1 MNRLSATALLIGL
14 GAVGCSTTWRDL
26 TVDNQLRTLG
36 TEQALKVMSQQLAD
50 RPNDMVLRARYLQAL
65 SEYTSQRLAQAQVA
79 YDAGDSN
86 RARQLLEQLLQVV
99 PDNDDALSLLR
110 WLDTQDE
117 ATAKLHQAE
126 GLAIQ
131 QPRQAVRLLDQV
143 LLVQPDNRRA
153 EQLRHALA
161 MDDQDDLTPQLSAK
175 MDEKISVQFQGQ
187 PLMSVFD
194 LVSRITGLNFA
205 FDSEVEP
212 SKPVTVYA
220 NNVPVR
226 QVLDMVLR
234 SSQLEGQ
241 PMSGSSMMIYPAR
254 PDKTAEYRT
263 LEMRTIY
270 LNYASA
276 PQVMGMLKQMVKSQD
291 IFVDERTNAVII
303 RDRRQAIEA
312 TERLIAA
319 IDVPQAE
326 VMLDVQVLEVSGSD
340 LMNLGLSYPGVI
352 SASPFSEYEPGRP
365 AGSLTLAELHRI
377 NSGNVL
383 VNLGNPTLRLNM
395 LQTAGKVRALAN
407 PRIRVRNRDE
417 ASVHIGDRVPVVTTT
432 LSESFSTESVT
443 YEDVGLSL
451 TVEPTIGNDDEVQV
465 KLSLEA
471 SNIAETIETPTGLMA
486 YRLTTR
492 KAETYMSVTNNQTQA
507 LGGLLQ
513 HNGSS
518 TTSGLPGLSRVPLL
532 GRLFGNINNDKRE
545 TELIL
550 LITPHIVR
558 RPPKLPAHFARFAS
572 GTEKDVMA
580 GRSPDAELPADAVIG
595 ELSVGPPPPLL
606 KPSPSQTS
614 PIEDGPG
621 SESVPLPRQDT
632 PPETPPNP
640 PGPTTDEPPE

>member
-1 MNRLSATALLIGL
+1 MNRLCAAAWLIGL
-14 GAVGCSTTWRDL
+14 GAVGCSTTWRDV

-50 RPNDMVLRARYLQAL
+50 HPNDMVLRARYLQAL
-65 SEYTSQRLAQAQVA
+65 SEHTSQRLAQARVA
-79 YDAGDSN
+79 YDAGDSG

-99 PDNDDALSLLR
+99 PNNDDALSMLR
-110 WLDTQDE
+110 WLDRQDE
-117 ATAKLHQAE
+117 ATAKLQQAE
-126 GLAIQ
+126 QLAIQ
-131 QPRQAVRLLDQV
+131 QPQQAVRLLDQV

-153 EQLRHALA
+153 EQLRHALSV
-161 MDDQDDLTPQLSAK
+161 DDQDDMTPQLSAK
-175 MDEKISVQFQGQ
+175 MDEKISVQFQAQ
-187 PLMSVFD
+187 PVISVFD

-205 FDSEVEP
+205 FDSEVEA
-212 SKPVTVYA
+212 SKPVTIYA

-234 SSQLEGQ
+234 STQLEGQ

-254 PDKTAEYRT
+254 PDKNAEYRT

-276 PQVMGMLKQMVKSQD
+276 PQVMGMLKQMIKSQD

-340 LMNLGLSYPGVI
+340 LMNLGLGYPSSI
-352 SASPFSEYEPGRP
+352 SATPFSETDPDRP
-365 AGSLTLAELHRI
+365 AGSLTLDELHRI

-383 VNLGNPTLRLNM
+383 VNLGSPTLRLNM

-407 PRIRVRNRDE
+407 PKIRVRNRDK
-417 ASVHIGDRVPVVTTT
+417 ARVHIGDRVPVITNT
-432 LSESFSTESVT
+432 LSENFTTESVT
-443 YEDVGLSL
+443 YQDVGLSL
-451 TVEPTIGNDDEVQV
+451 TVEPTIGTDEEVQV
-465 KLSLEA
+465 KLSLEV
-471 SNIAETIETPTGLMA
+471 SNIAETITTPLGLTT

-492 KAETYMSVTNNQTQA
+492 EAETFMSVTNNQTQA

-513 HNGSS
+513 HSGFS
-518 TTSGLPGLSRVPLL
+518 TTSGLPGLSRIPLL
-532 GRLFGNINNDKRE
+532 GRLFGSISNDKRE
-545 TELIL
+545 TELVL

-572 GTEKDVMA
+572 GTEKDIAA
-580 GRSPDAELPADAVIG
+580 GRSPDMELPADAVIG
-595 ELSVGPPPPLL
+595 GTSIGPPPPLR
-606 KPSPSQTS
+606 KPSPSQTL

-621 SESVPLPRQDT
+621 PESVPLPNQDI
-632 PPETPPNP
+632 PPEAPPNR
-640 PGPTTDEPPE
+640 PGSARDGSSE